1 MIEEKSR
8 LTACREALQRGYIL
22 LKRRFTPSPEGELYD
37 SCITLKNLALV
48 RRETPLSADYIY
60 ELLMQNAIRLRPA
73 YAGMLTLY
81 RSGRDE
87 EAFAFFAE
95 AVGSKTGRSFASI
108 LAKMDA
114 VNPAELTAQ
123 MEVFQNLM
131 AEKRVTQAMKRA
143 QRNSLLMT
151 LWASAAIFALLINFT
166 VVVVFLNTLDML
178 RSVF

>member
-1 MIEEKSR
+1 MKRDYRFAEWKAA
-8 LTACREALQRGYIL
+8 LKREAVLIRS
-22 LKRRFTPSPEGELYD
+22 RFVPSPEGELYD

-48 RRETPLSADYIY
+48 RRSAPFTADYIY
-60 ELLMQNAIRLRPA
+60 EMLMRNAVKLRPA

-87 EAFAFFAE
+87 EAFLFFAE
-95 AVGSKTGRSFASI
+95 AVGSKTGRNFAAI
-108 LAKMDA
+108 LAKLDD

-123 MEVFQNLM
+123 MEVFQNMM
-131 AEKRVTQAMKRA
+131 AEKRVTQAMKRV

-166 VVVVFLNTLDML
+166 VVVVFLNTLDL
-178 RSVF
+178 LKAVF